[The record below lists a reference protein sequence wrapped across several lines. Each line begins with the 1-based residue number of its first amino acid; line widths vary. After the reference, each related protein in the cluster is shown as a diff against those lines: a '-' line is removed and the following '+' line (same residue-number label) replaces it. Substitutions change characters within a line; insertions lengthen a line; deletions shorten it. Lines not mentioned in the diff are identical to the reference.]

1 MNKWFLQPEDQ
12 LHDAV
17 EAMMLFW
24 TPDITTHL
32 NCWLNSATEQV
43 VRCEVAPWNGTQ
55 SPEFERWISRED
67 TRMCIPLAIHAQ
79 QIDQIIGVVWKLVSP
94 DQKLVREFIEN
105 NSQFRRD
112 ELIRQINSEI
122 QPDLSI
128 YDCIDLLS
136 KLRIEVVVLC
146 LRIVDSVPG
155 YLVAWLSY
163 IQQYTSF
170 KIIILHAKNARSLK
184 ALKSFRC
191 IQLPALS
198 KSDVIESCCNAVN
211 ELTGKRMQRSELD
224 AAFSQSKSLKE
235 FTSIIQTATLYQC
248 SVESLPLAHGRH
260 PSSTSKCETQ

>member
-1 MNKWFLQPEDQ
+1 
-12 LHDAV
+12 
-17 EAMMLFW
+17 MLFW

-55 SPEFERWISRED
+55 TQEFEQWISRGG

-79 QIDQIIGVVWKLVSP
+79 QIEHIIDVVWSFVSS

-112 ELIRQINSEI
+112 ELIRQIKSEM

-136 KLRIEVVVLC
+136 KLNVEAVLC
-146 LRIVDSVPG
+146 LRIVDSVPS
-155 YLVAWLSY
+155 YFVAWLGY
-163 IQQYTSF
+163 IQQYTRL
-170 KIIILHAKNARSLK
+170 KTIILFSKNTVSLEK
-184 ALKSFRC
+184 LEHFPC
-191 IQLPALS
+191 IQLPTLP
-198 KSDVIESCCNAVN
+198 KTEVIESCCNAVN

-224 AAFSQSKSLKE
+224 AAFSQSNSLNE
-235 FTSIIQTATLYQC
+235 FVAIIQSSTLYQC
-248 SVESLPLAHGRH
+248 SVESLLLAHGRH
-260 PSSTSKCETQ
+260 PIST

>member
-1 MNKWFLQPEDQ
+1 
-12 LHDAV
+12 
-17 EAMMLFW
+17 MLFW

-55 SPEFERWISRED
+55 SPEFERWISRGG
-67 TRMCIPLAIHAQ
+67 TRTCIPLAIHAQ
-79 QIDQIIGVVWKLVSP
+79 QIVHIIGVVWNLVSP

-136 KLRIEVVVLC
+136 KLRVEVVLS
-146 LRIVDSVPG
+146 LRIVDSVPS
-155 YLVAWLSY
+155 YFVAWLGY
-163 IQQYTSF
+163 IQQYTRL
-170 KIIILHAKNARSLK
+170 KIIILFSKNTVSLEK
-184 ALKSFRC
+184 LKPFPC
-191 IQLPALS
+191 IQLPTLP
-198 KSDVIESCCNAVN
+198 KIEVIESCCNAVN

-248 SVESLPLAHGRH
+248 SVESLLLAHGRH
-260 PSSTSKCETQ
+260 LIST

>member
-1 MNKWFLQPEDQ
+1 MNNWFLQPEYQ

-55 SPEFERWISRED
+55 SPEFERWISRGG
-67 TRMCIPLAIHAQ
+67 TRMCISLAICDQ
-79 QIDQIIGVVWKLVSP
+79 QIDHIIGVVWSLVSP

-136 KLRIEVVVLC
+136 KLNVEAVLC
-146 LRIVDSVPG
+146 LRIVDSVPN
-155 YLVAWLSY
+155 YLLAWLGY
-163 IQQYTSF
+163 IQQCTSF
-170 KIIILHAKNARSLK
+170 KIIILYSKNAPSLNR
-184 ALKSFRC
+184 LKSFPC
-191 IQLPALS
+191 IQLPTLS
-198 KSDVIESCCNAVN
+198 KSDVIESCCNAVD
-211 ELTGKRMQRSELD
+211 ELTGKRMQCSELD
-224 AAFSQSKSLKE
+224 AAFSYSESLNE
-235 FTSIIQTATLYQC
+235 FISIIQSSILYQC
-248 SVESLPLAHGRH
+248 SVDHCFWHMVH
-260 PSSTSKCETQ
+260 PISTSKCETQL